1 MKRLKFSDNAVKL
14 TTLIKNKIPIFDTT
28 INLTSLPKDVL
39 NSLKYCSFKNVTFSG
54 NIETPTLEGPVFE
67 NCYFEDCKFNNI
79 HFYDPN
85 EKTAESGNEK
95 SIIGMFKGCF
105 ISKCEIKQYSC
116 ETSQVYTVKQPVN
129 IQEKLGAYL
138 FMQSFVQDC
147 TIQGG
152 SCPDRVY
159 F

>member
-1 MKRLKFSDNAVKL
+1 
-14 TTLIKNKIPIFDTT
+14 
-28 INLTSLPKDVL
+28 
-39 NSLKYCSFKNVTFSG
+39 
-54 NIETPTLEGPVFE
+54 
-67 NCYFEDCKFNNI
+67 
-79 HFYDPN
+79 
-85 EKTAESGNEK
+85 
-95 SIIGMFKGCF
+95 MFKGCF

-152 SCPDRVY
+152 SCPGSSILLSHFYNCDITGLEAPGMKFLANSFNKSNNNYIRGGIMG
-159 F
+159 

>member
-1 MKRLKFSDNAVKL
+1 
-14 TTLIKNKIPIFDTT
+14 
-28 INLTSLPKDVL
+28 
-39 NSLKYCSFKNVTFSG
+39 
-54 NIETPTLEGPVFE
+54 
-67 NCYFEDCKFNNI
+67 FEDCKFNNI

-105 ISKCEIKQYSC
+105 ISKCEINHYSC

-152 SCPDRVY
+152 YCPGSSILLSHFYNCTIAKLDAHGMDFLANAFTKSSDNEARAQDQG
-159 F
+159 